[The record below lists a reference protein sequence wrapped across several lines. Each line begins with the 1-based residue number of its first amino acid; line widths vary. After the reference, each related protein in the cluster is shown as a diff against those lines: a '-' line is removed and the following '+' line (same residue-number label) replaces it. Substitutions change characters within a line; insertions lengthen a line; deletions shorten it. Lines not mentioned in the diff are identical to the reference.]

1 MAIISS
7 YPVSTPNLVDQ
18 VLGSN
23 TYDSTGTAVQGNP
36 TVQYTFTSIKTLVDQ
51 QMVQQL
57 VATSQT
63 NATAGLIASQGP
75 TARNNVYTILF
86 GAAQTPTLNHVKID
100 AVGKVTFMTT
110 GTYYIKQ
117 EYYIGAGASPNKPLL
132 LFRTFKDEL
141 TQEGG
146 TTIFNLTSS
155 SEQDRNRLV
164 IENIVNITGG
174 GTIYEFQMV
183 RDAGGADTGTLFKTL
198 NNNAGFEDTPNA
210 SLTISKLI

>member
-7 YPVSTPNLVDQ
+7 YPVSIPNLVDQ

-51 QMVQQL
+51 HMVQQL

-63 NATAGLIASQGP
+63 NATAPLIASQGP
-75 TARNNVYTILF
+75 TATNNVYTILF

-100 AVGKVTFMTT
+100 AVGKVTFVST

-117 EYYIGAGASPNKPLL
+117 EYYIGATLASKPVL

-141 TQEGG
+141 TQEGE
-146 TTIFNLTSS
+146 TTMFNLTSNGS
-155 SEQDRNRLV
+155 NDRNRLV

-183 RDAGGADTGTLFKTL
+183 RDAAGANDGTLFKTL

-210 SLTISKLI
+210 LLTISKLV

>member
-7 YPVSTPNLVDQ
+7 YPVSIPNLVDQ

-63 NATAGLIASQGP
+63 NATAPLIASQGP
-75 TARNNVYTILF
+75 TATNNVYTILF

-100 AVGKVTFMTT
+100 AVGKVTFISA

-117 EYYIGAGASPNKPLL
+117 EYYIGATLASKPVL

-141 TQEGG
+141 TQEGE
-146 TTIFNLTSS
+146 TTMFNLTSNGS
-155 SEQDRNRLV
+155 NDRNRLV

-183 RDAGGADTGTLFKTL
+183 RDAAGANDGTLFKTL
-198 NNNAGFEDTPNA
+198 NNNAGFEDVPNA
-210 SLTISKLI
+210 SLTISKLV

>member
-7 YPVSTPNLVDQ
+7 YPVSTPQLVDQ

-36 TVQYTFTSIKTLVDQ
+36 TVQYTFTSIKSLVDQ
-51 QMVQQL
+51 KMVQQL
-57 VATSQT
+57 FATSQT
-63 NATAGLIASQGP
+63 NATAPLIASQGP
-75 TARNNVYTILF
+75 TATNNIYTILF

-100 AVGKVTFMTT
+100 AVGKVTFISA

-117 EYYIGAGASPNKPLL
+117 EYYIGATLNNKPLL

-141 TQEGG
+141 TQEGE
-146 TTIFNLTSS
+146 TTLFDLTSNGS
-155 SEQDRNRLV
+155 NDRNRLV

-174 GTIYEFQMV
+174 TIYEFQMV
-183 RDAGGADTGTLFKTL
+183 RDAGGANDGTLFKIL
-198 NNNAGFEDTPNA
+198 NNTTGFTDTPNA

>member
-7 YPVSTPNLVDQ
+7 YPVSIPNLVDQ

-63 NATAGLIASQGP
+63 NATAPLIASQGP
-75 TARNNVYTILF
+75 TATNNVYTILF

-100 AVGKVTFMTT
+100 AVGKVTFVST

-117 EYYIGAGASPNKPLL
+117 EYYIGATLASKPVL

-141 TQEGG
+141 TQEGE
-146 TTIFNLTSS
+146 TTMFNLTSNGS
-155 SEQDRNRLV
+155 NDRNRLV

-183 RDAGGADTGTLFKTL
+183 RDAAGANDGTLFKTL
-198 NNNAGFEDTPNA
+198 NNNAGFEDVPNA
-210 SLTISKLI
+210 SLTISKLV

>member
-1 MAIISS
+1 
-7 YPVSTPNLVDQ
+7 
-18 VLGSN
+18 
-23 TYDSTGTAVQGNP
+23 
-36 TVQYTFTSIKTLVDQ
+36 
-51 QMVQQL
+51 MVQQL

-75 TARNNVYTILF
+75 TVQNNIYTILF

-100 AVGKVTFMTT
+100 AVGKVTFVSA

-117 EYYIGAGASPNKPLL
+117 EYYIGGGASPNRPLL

-141 TQEGG
+141 TQEGE

-155 SEQDRNRLV
+155 SDQDRNRLV

-174 GTIYEFQMV
+174 TIYEFQMV
-183 RDAGGADTGTLFKTL
+183 RDAGGANTGTLLERL
-198 NNNAGFEDTPNA
+198 NNNAGFLTTPNA

>member
-7 YPVSTPNLVDQ
+7 YPVSIPNLVDQ

-57 VATSQT
+57 IATSQT
-63 NATAGLIASQGP
+63 NATAPLIASQGP
-75 TARNNVYTILF
+75 TATNNVYTILF

-100 AVGKVTFMTT
+100 AVGKVTFVST

-117 EYYIGAGASPNKPLL
+117 EYYIGATLASKPVL

-141 TQEGG
+141 TQEGE
-146 TTIFNLTSS
+146 TTMFNLTSNGS
-155 SEQDRNRLV
+155 NDRNRLV
-164 IENIVNITGG
+164 IENIVNNRWWNYI
-174 GTIYEFQMV
+174 
-183 RDAGGADTGTLFKTL
+183 
-198 NNNAGFEDTPNA
+198 
-210 SLTISKLI
+210 

>member
-7 YPVSTPNLVDQ
+7 YPVSTPQLVDQ

-75 TARNNVYTILF
+75 TVQNNIYTILF

-100 AVGKVTFMTT
+100 AVGKVTFVST

-117 EYYIGAGASPNKPLL
+117 EYYIGATLNNKPLL

-141 TQEGG
+141 AQEGE
-146 TTIFNLTSS
+146 TTLFDSTSNGS
-155 SEQDRNRLV
+155 NDRNRLV

-174 GTIYEFQMV
+174 TIYEFQMV
-183 RDAGGADTGTLFKTL
+183 RDAGGANTGTLLERL
-198 NNNAGFEDTPNA
+198 NNNAGFLTTPNA

>member
-7 YPVSTPNLVDQ
+7 YPVSIPNLVDQ

-57 VATSQT
+57 IATSQT
-63 NATAGLIASQGP
+63 NATAPLIASQGP
-75 TARNNVYTILF
+75 TATNNVYTILF

-100 AVGKVTFMTT
+100 AVGKVTFVST

-117 EYYIGAGASPNKPLL
+117 EYYIGATLASKPVL

-141 TQEGG
+141 TQEGE
-146 TTIFNLTSS
+146 TTMFNLTSNGS
-155 SEQDRNRLV
+155 NDRNRLV

-183 RDAGGADTGTLFKTL
+183 RDAAGANDGTLFKTL
-198 NNNAGFEDTPNA
+198 NNNAGFEDVPNA
-210 SLTISKLI
+210 SLTISKLV

>member
-7 YPVSTPNLVDQ
+7 YPVSIPNLVDQ

-63 NATAGLIASQGP
+63 NATAPLIASQGP
-75 TARNNVYTILF
+75 TATNNVYTILF

-100 AVGKVTFMTT
+100 AVGKVTFVST

-117 EYYIGAGASPNKPLL
+117 EYYIGATLASKPVL

-141 TQEGG
+141 TQEGE
-146 TTIFNLTSS
+146 TTMFNLTSNGS
-155 SEQDRNRLV
+155 NDRNRLV

-183 RDAGGADTGTLFKTL
+183 RDAGGANDGTLFKIL
-198 NNNAGFEDTPNA
+198 NNTTGFTDTPNA

>member
-7 YPVSTPNLVDQ
+7 YPVSTPQLVDQ

-63 NATAGLIASQGP
+63 NATAPLIASQGP
-75 TARNNVYTILF
+75 TATNNVYTILF

-100 AVGKVTFMTT
+100 AVGKVTFVST

-117 EYYIGAGASPNKPLL
+117 EYYIGATLASKPVL

-141 TQEGG
+141 TQEGE
-146 TTIFNLTSS
+146 TTMFNLTSNGS
-155 SEQDRNRLV
+155 NDRNRLV

-183 RDAGGADTGTLFKTL
+183 RDAAGANDGTLFKTL
-198 NNNAGFEDTPNA
+198 NNNAGFEDVPNA
-210 SLTISKLI
+210 SLTISKLV

>member
-7 YPVSTPNLVDQ
+7 YPVSTPQLVDQ

-36 TVQYTFTSIKTLVDQ
+36 TVQYTFTSIKSLVDQ
-51 QMVQQL
+51 KMVQQL
-57 VATSQT
+57 FATSQT
-63 NATAGLIASQGP
+63 NATAPLIASQGP
-75 TARNNVYTILF
+75 TATNNVYTILF

-100 AVGKVTFMTT
+100 AVGKVTFVST

-117 EYYIGAGASPNKPLL
+117 EYYIGATLASKPVL

-141 TQEGG
+141 TQEGE
-146 TTIFNLTSS
+146 TTMFNLTSNGS
-155 SEQDRNRLV
+155 NDRNRLV

-183 RDAGGADTGTLFKTL
+183 RDAAGANDGTLFKTL
-198 NNNAGFEDTPNA
+198 NNNAGFEDVPNA
-210 SLTISKLI
+210 SLTISKLV

>member
-7 YPVSTPNLVDQ
+7 YPVSTPQLVDQ

-36 TVQYTFTSIKTLVDQ
+36 TVQYTFTSIKSLVDQ
-51 QMVQQL
+51 KMVQQL
-57 VATSQT
+57 FATSQT
-63 NATAGLIASQGP
+63 NATAPLIASQGP
-75 TARNNVYTILF
+75 TATNNIYTILF

-100 AVGKVTFMTT
+100 AVGKVTFISA

-117 EYYIGAGASPNKPLL
+117 EYYIGATLNNKPLL

-141 TQEGG
+141 TQEGE
-146 TTIFNLTSS
+146 TTLFDLTSNGS
-155 SEQDRNRLV
+155 NDRNRLV

-183 RDAGGADTGTLFKTL
+183 RDAGGAQDGTLFKIL
-198 NNNAGFEDTPNA
+198 NNTTGFTDTPNA

>member
-7 YPVSTPNLVDQ
+7 YPVSTPQLVDQ

-63 NATAGLIASQGP
+63 NATAPLIASQGP
-75 TARNNVYTILF
+75 TATNNVYTILF

-100 AVGKVTFMTT
+100 AVGKVTFVST

-117 EYYIGAGASPNKPLL
+117 EYYIGATLASKPVL

-141 TQEGG
+141 TQEGE
-146 TTIFNLTSS
+146 TTMFNLTSNGS
-155 SEQDRNRLV
+155 NDRNRLV

-183 RDAGGADTGTLFKTL
+183 RDAAGANDGTLFKTL
-198 NNNAGFEDTPNA
+198 NNNVGFEDTPNA
-210 SLTISKLI
+210 LLTISKLV

>member
-7 YPVSTPNLVDQ
+7 YPVSTPQLVDQ

-36 TVQYTFTSIKTLVDQ
+36 TVQYTFTSIKSLVDQ
-51 QMVQQL
+51 KMVQQL
-57 VATSQT
+57 FATSQT
-63 NATAGLIASQGP
+63 NATAPLIASQGP
-75 TARNNVYTILF
+75 TATNNIYTILF

-100 AVGKVTFMTT
+100 AVGKVTFISA

-117 EYYIGAGASPNKPLL
+117 EYYIGATLNNKPLL

-141 TQEGG
+141 AQEGE
-146 TTIFNLTSS
+146 TTLFDSTSNGS
-155 SEQDRNRLV
+155 NDRNRLV

-174 GTIYEFQMV
+174 TIYEFQMV
-183 RDAGGADTGTLFKTL
+183 RDAGGANDGTLFKIL
-198 NNNAGFEDTPNA
+198 NNTAGFTDTPNA

>member
-7 YPVSTPNLVDQ
+7 YPVSIPNLVDQ

-63 NATAGLIASQGP
+63 NATAPLIASQGP
-75 TARNNVYTILF
+75 TATNNVYTILF

-100 AVGKVTFMTT
+100 AVGKVTFVST

-117 EYYIGAGASPNKPLL
+117 EYYIGATLASKPVL

-146 TTIFNLTSS
+146 TTMFNLTSNGS
-155 SEQDRNRLV
+155 NDRNRLV

-183 RDAGGADTGTLFKTL
+183 RDAAGANDGTLFKTL

-210 SLTISKLI
+210 LLTISKLV

>member
-7 YPVSTPNLVDQ
+7 YPVSIPNLVDQ

-63 NATAGLIASQGP
+63 NATAPLIASQGP
-75 TARNNVYTILF
+75 TATNNVYTILF

-100 AVGKVTFMTT
+100 AVGKVTFVST

-117 EYYIGAGASPNKPLL
+117 EYYIGATLASKPVL

-141 TQEGG
+141 TQEGE
-146 TTIFNLTSS
+146 TTMFNLTSNGS
-155 SEQDRNRLV
+155 NDRNRLV

-183 RDAGGADTGTLFKTL
+183 RDAAGANDGTLFKTL

-210 SLTISKLI
+210 LLTISKLV

>member
-7 YPVSTPNLVDQ
+7 YPVSIPNLVDQ

-63 NATAGLIASQGP
+63 NATAPLIASQGP
-75 TARNNVYTILF
+75 TATNNVYTILF

-100 AVGKVTFMTT
+100 AVGKVTFVST

-117 EYYIGAGASPNKPLL
+117 EYYIGATLASKPVL

-146 TTIFNLTSS
+146 TTMFNLTSNGS
-155 SEQDRNRLV
+155 NDRDRLV

-183 RDAGGADTGTLFKTL
+183 RDAAGANDGTLFKTL
-198 NNNAGFEDTPNA
+198 NNNAGFEDVPNA
-210 SLTISKLI
+210 SLTISKLV

>member
-7 YPVSTPNLVDQ
+7 YPVSIPNLVDQ

-36 TVQYTFTSIKTLVDQ
+36 TVQYTFTSIKSLVDQ
-51 QMVQQL
+51 KMVQQL
-57 VATSQT
+57 FATSQT
-63 NATAGLIASQGP
+63 NATAPLIASQGP
-75 TARNNVYTILF
+75 TATNNVYTILF

-100 AVGKVTFMTT
+100 AVGKVTFVST

-117 EYYIGAGASPNKPLL
+117 EYYIGATLASKPVL

-141 TQEGG
+141 TQEGE
-146 TTIFNLTSS
+146 TTMFNLTSNGS
-155 SEQDRNRLV
+155 NDRNRLV

-183 RDAGGADTGTLFKTL
+183 RDAAGANDGTLFKTL
-198 NNNAGFEDTPNA
+198 NNNAGFEDVPNA
-210 SLTISKLI
+210 SLTISKLV

>member
-7 YPVSTPNLVDQ
+7 YPVSTPQLVDQ

-75 TARNNVYTILF
+75 TVQNNIYTILF

-100 AVGKVTFMTT
+100 AVGKVTFVST

-117 EYYIGAGASPNKPLL
+117 EYYIGATLASKPVL

-141 TQEGG
+141 TQEGE
-146 TTIFNLTSS
+146 TTMFNLTSNGS
-155 SEQDRNRLV
+155 NDRNRLV

-183 RDAGGADTGTLFKTL
+183 RDAAGANDGTLFKTL

-210 SLTISKLI
+210 SLTISKLV

>member
-7 YPVSTPNLVDQ
+7 YPVSIPNLVDQ

-57 VATSQT
+57 IATSQT
-63 NATAGLIASQGP
+63 NATAPLIASQGP
-75 TARNNVYTILF
+75 TATNNVYTILF

-100 AVGKVTFMTT
+100 AVGKVTFVST

-117 EYYIGAGASPNKPLL
+117 EYYIGATLASKPVL

-141 TQEGG
+141 TQEGE
-146 TTIFNLTSS
+146 TTMFNLTSNGS
-155 SEQDRNRLV
+155 NDRNRLV

-183 RDAGGADTGTLFKTL
+183 RDAAGANDGTLFKTL
-198 NNNAGFEDTPNA
+198 NNNVGFEDTPNA
-210 SLTISKLI
+210 LLTISKLV

>member
-7 YPVSTPNLVDQ
+7 YPVSTPQLVDQ

-36 TVQYTFTSIKTLVDQ
+36 TVQYTFTSIKSLVDQ
-51 QMVQQL
+51 KMVQQL
-57 VATSQT
+57 FATSQT
-63 NATAGLIASQGP
+63 NATAPLIASQGP
-75 TARNNVYTILF
+75 TATNNIYTILF

-100 AVGKVTFMTT
+100 AVGKVTFISA

-117 EYYIGAGASPNKPLL
+117 EYYIGATLNNKPLL

-141 TQEGG
+141 AQEGE
-146 TTIFNLTSS
+146 TTLFDSTSNGS
-155 SEQDRNRLV
+155 NDRNRLV

-174 GTIYEFQMV
+174 TIYEFQMV
-183 RDAGGADTGTLFKTL
+183 RDAGGANDGTLFKIL
-198 NNNAGFEDTPNA
+198 NNTTGFTDTPNA

>member
-7 YPVSTPNLVDQ
+7 YPVSIPNLVDQ

-63 NATAGLIASQGP
+63 NATAPLIASQGP
-75 TARNNVYTILF
+75 TATNNVYTILF

-100 AVGKVTFMTT
+100 AVGKVTFVST

-117 EYYIGAGASPNKPLL
+117 EYYIGATLASKPVL

-141 TQEGG
+141 TQEGE
-146 TTIFNLTSS
+146 TTMFNLTSNGS
-155 SEQDRNRLV
+155 NDRNRLV

-183 RDAGGADTGTLFKTL
+183 RDAAGANDGTLFKTL
-198 NNNAGFEDTPNA
+198 NNNVGFEDTPNA
-210 SLTISKLI
+210 LLTISKLV

>member
-7 YPVSTPNLVDQ
+7 YPVSIPNLVDQ

-63 NATAGLIASQGP
+63 NATAPLIASQGP
-75 TARNNVYTILF
+75 TATNNVYTILF

-100 AVGKVTFMTT
+100 AVGKVTFVST

-117 EYYIGAGASPNKPLL
+117 EYYIGATLASKPVL

-141 TQEGG
+141 TQEGE
-146 TTIFNLTSS
+146 TTMFNLTSNGS
-155 SEQDRNRLV
+155 NDRNRLV
-164 IENIVNITGG
+164 IENIVNITSG

-183 RDAGGADTGTLFKTL
+183 RDAAGANDGTLFKTL
-198 NNNAGFEDTPNA
+198 NNNAGFEDVPNA
-210 SLTISKLI
+210 SLTISKLV

>member
-7 YPVSTPNLVDQ
+7 YPVSIPNLVDQ

-23 TYDSTGTAVQGNP
+23 TYDSTGTPVQGNP

-51 QMVQQL
+51 HMVQQL

-63 NATAGLIASQGP
+63 NATAPLIASQGP
-75 TARNNVYTILF
+75 TATNNVYTILF

-100 AVGKVTFMTT
+100 AVGKVTFVST

-117 EYYIGAGASPNKPLL
+117 EYYIGATLASKPVL

-146 TTIFNLTSS
+146 TTMFNLTSNGS
-155 SEQDRNRLV
+155 NDRNRLV

-183 RDAGGADTGTLFKTL
+183 RDAAGANDGTLFKTL

-210 SLTISKLI
+210 LLTISKLV